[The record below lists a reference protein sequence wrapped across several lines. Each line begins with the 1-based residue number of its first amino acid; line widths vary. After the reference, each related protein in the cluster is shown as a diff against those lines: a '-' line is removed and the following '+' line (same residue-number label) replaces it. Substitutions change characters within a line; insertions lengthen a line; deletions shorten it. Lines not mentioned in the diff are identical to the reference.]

1 MKSHGHNIPC
11 ASKRIY
17 LDANQVMVRISQQL
31 KQGSNSLQNTENKP
45 PCLVSFFIC
54 GLFDFFT
61 APENVLPL
69 IEPTN
74 NFIYYNRKLNMLKNA
89 NSFLEMHSCTRVQE
103 KKKYSIY

>member
-1 MKSHGHNIPC
+1 MEI
-11 ASKRIY
+11 
-17 LDANQVMVRISQQL
+17 ISQQL
-31 KQGSNSLQNTENKP
+31 NQRSNSLQNEENKP

-74 NFIYYNRKLNMLKNA
+74 NFIYYNRKLNMLNDAYSFPGTHSYTTVQWKKN
-89 NSFLEMHSCTRVQE
+89 
-103 KKKYSIY
+103 SIH